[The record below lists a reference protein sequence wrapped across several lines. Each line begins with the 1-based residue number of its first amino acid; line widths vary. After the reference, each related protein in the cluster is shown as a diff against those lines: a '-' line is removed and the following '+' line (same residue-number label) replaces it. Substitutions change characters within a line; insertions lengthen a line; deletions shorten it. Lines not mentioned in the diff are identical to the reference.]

1 VSTTPRRAALVVPLL
16 LAGLGLNACGV
27 AEQQIRP
34 GVAAEVDGTE
44 ISTDD
49 LDRNVDG
56 TCDFLDAQPDASA
69 FPRVTVRRL
78 LVETL
83 VREEAARRLVE
94 DLDVELPDEYDDAVA
109 GIDQTYTEAPD
120 DQAEAM
126 RTGDKA
132 STYVALAGRAI
143 GDALLR
149 EETGTEPGN
158 PELIAAR
165 GAEAI
170 DDWIADND
178 VELNP
183 TYGLGLDGGTFVA
196 DDGLSVPASSGAVFA
211 QGVAGININD
221 PDSAALG
228 TALTDA
234 VAELPATQVCGPSAG

>member
-1 VSTTPRRAALVVPLL
+1 MSTTARRAAIVVPLL
-16 LAGLGLNACGV
+16 LAGLGLSACGV

-34 GVAAEVDGTE
+34 GVAAVVDGTD
-44 ISTDD
+44 ISADD
-49 LDRNVDG
+49 VDRNVDG
-56 TCDFLDAQPDASA
+56 TCDFLDSQPDALS

-83 VREEAARRLVE
+83 VREEAARRLVD
-94 DLDVELPDEYDDAVA
+94 DLDVELPEEYDDQIA
-109 GIDQTYTEAPD
+109 GIDLAYAEAPD

-149 EETGTEPGN
+149 EESGSEPGN

-170 DDWIADND
+170 EEWIADND

-196 DDGLSVPASSGAVFA
+196 VDGLSVPASSGAVFA
-211 QGVAGININD
+211 QGVADIDINAQD
-221 PDSAALG
+221 AALG
-228 TALTDA
+228 EAINDA
-234 VAELPATQVCGPSAG
+234 AAELPATQVCGPTAG